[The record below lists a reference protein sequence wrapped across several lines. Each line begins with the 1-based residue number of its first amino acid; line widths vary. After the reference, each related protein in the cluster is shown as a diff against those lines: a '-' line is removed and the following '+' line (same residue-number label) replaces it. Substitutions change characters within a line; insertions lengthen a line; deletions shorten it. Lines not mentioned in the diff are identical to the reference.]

1 MILIRID
8 SNRIHRDRLD
18 LERIRQGQLVD
29 ASLHVS
35 SFPTAIV
42 NGAISQYLYS
52 CTKRQQKLLLE
63 AWAEAGVLANAHN
76 EWWPGSKCRGSIN
89 LEHKS
94 YPTDEYLFLEPQ
106 YRLLCSTSLL
116 SLPSLPLSLFFLTF

>member
-35 SFPTAIV
+35 SSPTAIV

-76 EWWPGSKCRGSIN
+76 EWWPGSKWQAAMSRVN
-89 LEHKS
+89 QPRTQE
-94 YPTDEYLFLEPQ
+94 
-106 YRLLCSTSLL
+106 
-116 SLPSLPLSLFFLTF
+116 LPNG